1 MKIIKEQ
8 LKYEKLKDNPD
19 LELIDKLQNFLD
31 TGSIT
36 IEAFQDTGNF
46 ICSKSFKTD
55 RPDVTLRSEC
65 VDVITYLGGPFIQS
79 MRSGK
84 YLVEINDT
92 QFDDKDLV
100 TVEQFLVIELS
111 KNK

>member
-1 MKIIKEQ
+1 MKIIKDQLEQ
-8 LKYEKLKDNPD
+8 EKLKDNPD
-19 LELIDKLQNFLD
+19 LALIDKLQNFLD

-36 IEAFQDTGNF
+36 LEAFQDTGNF

-55 RPDVTLRSEC
+55 RPDVTLRSDC
-65 VDVITYLGGPFIQS
+65 VDVITYLGGSYIQNR
-79 MRSGK
+79 RSGK

-92 QFDDKDLV
+92 QYDDKDLV
-100 TVEQFLVIELS
+100 MAEEFLFNELS